1 MAKNYTQSASNDD
14 DFALV
19 LTDNGA
25 GGLLY
30 GSRSIGGS
38 VDYGTGAVVI
48 DAVTLLGSLK
58 QPQYSNYQITRDAS
72 STGVALQYKTTQDV
86 HITAASA
93 RVASITSADVREVS
107 QTIATGL
114 QTYDVLNGKAYPR
127 AVLFNSWVFEI
138 NGERIIER
146 NGTLYRN
153 WNTATGAGEAV
164 GSLSVAGKATF
175 NALALD
181 KNAVIKV
188 LQGVMVNGT
197 HEVQSY
203 VGRTAIA
210 PIKPQSFTAYAEVGG
225 NTLTGVAQA
234 DETLAGS
241 LKGKVDSETGFFS
254 IEASEPIAPDAL
266 RYNAVS
272 QSTVPLDSSI
282 IGINATRLPLDG
294 KVPIF
299 RAGGLVVIHN
309 SISQDIGSAF
319 TAGQTVQLNRQN
331 LDRLCVKDAAGAHID
346 AEKYDYDLAAGTLTW
361 RTPLDLQGYT
371 MPLTA
376 VQFWE
381 EDNRVVETNISG
393 SLKLQNPLT
402 RDFPKE
408 GTFVSSAVVAGD
420 LLVRASEP
428 FSQKA
433 WTGVWQNTRIGDAL
447 LAKTNVKDYPIAISA
462 DGAIN
467 ERWLL
472 KFTSNTQFELYGE
485 SLGLIATGDI
495 LSDLAPINPATN
507 QPYFRLPAAAF
518 GGGWAAQNCIRFN
531 TTGTPIPLWI
541 VRAIQPTGKRST
553 HKDGWTVCLRGD
565 TIEV

>member
-1 MAKNYTQSASNDD
+1 MAFDLQVFNRQVYTVMTETADQDVQKFNEASGGAIVLMNKPFAGDFDIQSAFKHVSGLVRRRNAYGSGAVTAVRLQEMLDVAVKVAAGTAPLEFEPQQYRWTMREPELAAIRID
-14 DFALV
+14 EMLAKERMADMLNAALTATAAAIGNNSAMVYDGSAAAPSFDALV
-19 LTDNGA
+19 QGA
-25 GGLLY
+25 AKMGD
-30 GSRSIGGS
+30 R
-38 VDYGTGAVVI
+38 
-48 DAVTLLGSLK
+48 
-58 QPQYSNYQITRDAS
+58 
-72 STGVALQYKTTQDV
+72 
-86 HITAASA
+86 
-93 RVASITSADVREVS
+93 
-107 QTIATGL
+107 
-114 QTYDVLNGKAYPR
+114 
-127 AVLFNSWVFEI
+127 
-138 NGERIIER
+138 
-146 NGTLYRN
+146 
-153 WNTATGAGEAV
+153 
-164 GSLSVAGKATF
+164 
-175 NALALD
+175 
-181 KNAVIKV
+181 
-188 LQGVMVNGT
+188 
-197 HEVQSY
+197 
-203 VGRTAIA
+203 
-210 PIKPQSFTAYAEVGG
+210 
-225 NTLTGVAQA
+225 
-234 DETLAGS
+234 AGS

-272 QSTVPLDSSI
+272 QSTVPLDSST

-319 TAGQTVQLNRQN
+319 TAGQTVQLERQN
-331 LDRLCVKDAAGAHID
+331 LDRLCVKDAAGVHID
-346 AEKYDYDLAAGTLTW
+346 AEKYDYDLTAGTLTW

-381 EDNRVVETNISG
+381 EDNRVVETSISG

-402 RDFPKE
+402 RDFPLD
-408 GTFVSSAVVAGD
+408 GTYVSSAVVAGD
-420 LLVRASEP
+420 LLVRATEP

-447 LAKTNVKDYPIAISA
+447 LAKTNVKDYPISISA

-472 KFTSNTQFELYGE
+472 KFTSNTQFELSGE

-495 LSDLAPINPATN
+495 LSDLAPTNPATN

>member
-19 LTDNGA
+19 LTDNGVD
-25 GGLLY
+25 GLLY
-30 GSRSIGGS
+30 GSRPIGGS

-72 STGVALQYKTTQDV
+72 STGVALQYKNTQDV

-93 RVASITSADVREVS
+93 RVASIASADVREVS

-127 AVLFNSWVFEI
+127 AVLFNSWLFEV

-153 WNTATGAGEAV
+153 WNASTGTGEAV

-197 HEVQSY
+197 HEVQNY

-319 TAGQTVQLNRQN
+319 TAGQTVQLEP
-331 LDRLCVKDAAGAHID
+331 
-346 AEKYDYDLAAGTLTW
+346 EKYDYDLEAGTLTW
-361 RTPLDLQGYT
+361 RTPLDLQGYQ

-381 EDNRVVETNISG
+381 EDNRVVETSISG

-420 LLVRASEP
+420 LLVRATEP

-433 WTGVWQNTRIGDAL
+433 WTGVWQNTRIGEAL

>member
-1 MAKNYTQSASNDD
+1 MANYTQSASNDD

-19 LTDNGA
+19 LTDDGA

-38 VDYGTGAVVI
+38 VDYGTGAVAI
-48 DAVTLLGSLK
+48 EAASLLGSLNM
-58 QPQYSNYQITRDAS
+58 PVYSNYQITRDAS
-72 STGVALQYKTTQDV
+72 SAGVALRHRITQD
-86 HITAASA
+86 IYISAASA
-93 RVASITSADVREVS
+93 AVSSVSAPDVREVE

-127 AVLFNSWVFEI
+127 AVLFNSWIFEV

-153 WNTATGAGEAV
+153 WNAATGTGEAV
-164 GSLSVAGKATF
+164 GSLSVAGKAMF
-175 NALALD
+175 NNLALD
-181 KNAVIKV
+181 KNTVIKV
-188 LQGVMVNGT
+188 LQGVLVNGQ
-197 HEVQSY
+197 HEVQQY
-203 VGRTAIA
+203 VGRTAVA
-210 PIKPQSFTAYAEVGG
+210 PIKPLSFTAYADIGG
-225 NTLTGVAQA
+225 GRTLTGTAQA

-241 LKGKVDSETGFFS
+241 LRGRVDSETGFFS

-272 QSTVPLDSSI
+272 QSVVPLDSGI

-309 SISQDIGSAF
+309 SIAQDIGSAF
-319 TAGQTVQLNRQN
+319 TAGQTVQLERQN
-331 LDRLCVKDAAGAHID
+331 LDRLCVKDAAGVHID

-361 RTPLDLQGYT
+361 RTPLDLQGYQ
-371 MPLTA
+371 MPLSA

-381 EDNRVVETNISG
+381 EDNRVVETHISG

-420 LLVRASEP
+420 LLVRATEP

-433 WTGVWQNTRIGDAL
+433 WTNVWQNTRIGDPI
-447 LAKTNVKDYPIAISA
+447 LAKTNVKDYPIEVSA
-462 DGAIN
+462 DGAVN

-472 KFTSNTQFELYGE
+472 KFTSGTQFELYGE
-485 SLGLIATGDI
+485 SLGLIATGDT
-495 LSDLAPINPATN
+495 LSDLAPTNPATN
-507 QPYFRLPAAAF
+507 RPYFRLPAAAF
-518 GGGWAAQNCIRFN
+518 GGGWAVQNCIRFN
-531 TTGTPIPLWI
+531 TTGTPVPLWI
-541 VRAIQPTGKRST
+541 VRAIQPTSKRST
-553 HKDGWTVCLRGD
+553 KKDGWTVCLRGD
-565 TIEV
+565 TIEI